1 MRKHSS
7 VPERSVRIE
16 TTAHAAHSRLEV
28 HSSSIHYLSIV
39 LAGSYVEQV
48 GSHSL
53 DCLPMRLRFHEAH
66 EEHSHR
72 VGPVGARCLNI
83 ELSDA
88 WSESLNRL
96 KNANRRPILVES
108 GGWWALQA
116 AALHRDGNQDAQLLF
131 ESLAAEL
138 LILCERQSRIDQA
151 VERSAAIKRAII
163 SIEDGLG
170 NKLSLTELALAAG
183 LHPTHFAR
191 SFRKT
196 TGLTVGEYIRHR
208 RVARAQALM
217 ISMPS
222 MGISRIAAETGFAD
236 HAHLTRTF
244 RQISGAIP
252 SGYRSA
258 LEREGLIS

>member
-1 MRKHSS
+1 MR
-7 VPERSVRIE
+7 I
-16 TTAHAAHSRLEV
+16 
-28 HSSSIHYLSIV
+28 
-39 LAGSYVEQV
+39 
-48 GSHSL
+48 
-53 DCLPMRLRFHEAH
+53 RFHLAD

-72 VGPVGARCLNI
+72 VGPLGARCLNI
-83 ELSDA
+83 ELGDA
-88 WSESLNRL
+88 WSESLERF
-96 KNANRRPILVES
+96 KHATDRPILVES

-116 AALHRDGNQDAQLLF
+116 AALHRAGNHDSQLLC

-138 LILCERQSRIDQA
+138 LNLCERQLRIDQA
-151 VERSAAIKRAII
+151 VDRSAAIKRAITA
-163 SIEDGLG
+163 IEDGLG
-170 NKLSLTELALAAG
+170 YDLSLTSLASIVG

-217 ISMPS
+217 IAMPS

-244 RQISGAIP
+244 KQISGAIP
-252 SGYRSA
+252 SVYRSA